1 MRKKQSASTA
11 AVTQLRNG
19 QGQPF
24 GALRSYV
31 PLGAGDTQLYQ
42 SMREAVPI
50 LDAAIGK
57 LVRLTGGF
65 RAECAQGQQA
75 LNEFLRTVP
84 VGCGQR
90 GMAGFL

>member
-31 PLGAGDTQLYQ
+31 PLGPGDTQLYQ

-57 LVRLTGGF
+57 LVRLLDGNGRPT
-65 RAECAQGQQA
+65 
-75 LNEFLRTVP
+75 
-84 VGCGQR
+84 
-90 GMAGFL
+90 AGRHLPG